1 MLRELAKPVT
11 LALCIL
17 SIYALFA
24 TAFLIPENSLPTKI
38 YDSLGA
44 LALAGGFALVSGFVF
59 RDAEPAPARDARLA
73 RTLPVQLFCWATGVM
88 AVLFAVSWYV
98 ERHCIFYRDVRF

>member
-17 SIYALFA
+17 SLYAVFA
-24 TAFLIPENSLPTKI
+24 TAFLIPESDLEQKI
-38 YDSLGA
+38 CDSLVV
-44 LALAGGFALVSGFVF
+44 LTLAGGFALVSGVVF
-59 RDAEPAPARDARLA
+59 RDAAPGVAGRPRLA
-73 RTLPVQLFCWATGVM
+73 ATLPVQLFFSAAGVM

-98 ERHCIFYRDVRF
+98 ERNCIFYRDVRF